1 MPPKKHSQDPPEE
14 GDSSEDDTEL
24 GPSTAEV
31 LALMARMSAT
41 LQLVT
46 ERLVAGTGG
55 IGNQRQREP
64 ELHPR
69 LTVPVYTGFDDRK
82 SVADFLEELDVY
94 ARASGASESYVLERI
109 LPLALQAN
117 ARRWWVLQTPFPSLE
132 AFRRSFRKEF
142 LPPGYDSRVQRELER
157 RTQHPEEGLVE
168 YIRAMQELFNRAA
181 KAAPESE
188 KVAGIIRQSH
198 PRYHVYLQG
207 RRFDSVEDLARAARG
222 VQEMILASVD
232 YRPPPPATEALEP
245 SCAWS
250 PPARTALERTPSTHR
265 PPERV
270 GAYAYM
276 PRALD
281 TLECTRDG
289 DGRFGAASPAG
300 VSVSLNSRPRE
311 APGAWDW
318 SPQGPHLGGSPP
330 RASRNPERGRL
341 KFPDS
346 ESWLHDP
353 RRDLQMAGRPQRQPR
368 GGWQRGNDPAEPRG
382 SRRRGSERGNVGTQR
397 KNDSCYNCGQRG
409 HFRSQRPQQR
419 PREQPN
425 QGNQPGPRR

>member
-1 MPPKKHSQDPPEE
+1 MPPKKQPQDPPEE

-55 IGNQRQREP
+55 TGGTGNQRQRGP

-109 LPLALQAN
+109 LPLALQAS

-132 AFRRSFRKEF
+132 AFRRSFREEF

-181 KAAPESE
+181 KAAPSRRGLHASSDRATPVTTSISRGGGS
-188 KVAGIIRQSH
+188 KVWKTS
-198 PRYHVYLQG
+198 
-207 RRFDSVEDLARAARG
+207 SVRRAACK
-222 VQEMILASVD
+222 
-232 YRPPPPATEALEP
+232 T
-245 SCAWS
+245 
-250 PPARTALERTPSTHR
+250 
-265 PPERV
+265 
-270 GAYAYM
+270 
-276 PRALD
+276 
-281 TLECTRDG
+281 
-289 DGRFGAASPAG
+289 
-300 VSVSLNSRPRE
+300 
-311 APGAWDW
+311 
-318 SPQGPHLGGSPP
+318 
-330 RASRNPERGRL
+330 
-341 KFPDS
+341 
-346 ESWLHDP
+346 
-353 RRDLQMAGRPQRQPR
+353 
-368 GGWQRGNDPAEPRG
+368 
-382 SRRRGSERGNVGTQR
+382 
-397 KNDSCYNCGQRG
+397 
-409 HFRSQRPQQR
+409 
-419 PREQPN
+419 
-425 QGNQPGPRR
+425 